1 MTANRATERLPGAR
15 PSQAAL
21 DPALVREHAAP
32 AAGAEI
38 PRSPRTLT
46 ALRFTLAALF
56 VAAGAATLGGAAE
69 VVAPFGTIA
78 NVTGLG
84 DWLRVTTGL
93 LEVLGG
99 LLLGARRTAGVGAVL
114 LGVVMTGAAVAHL
127 VVLGT
132 APTGPAVLL
141 AGLAAVAYAHRA
153 ALRVVAAF
161 LVRNL

>member
-1 MTANRATERLPGAR
+1 VTATPKGFLSGTHRLISPEATVTRVQGLLPLMGITR
-15 PSQAAL
+15 
-21 DPALVREHAAP
+21 V
-32 AAGAEI
+32 
-38 PRSPRTLT
+38 
-46 ALRFTLAALF
+46 
-56 VAAGAATLGGAAE
+56 
-69 VVAPFGTIA
+69 A